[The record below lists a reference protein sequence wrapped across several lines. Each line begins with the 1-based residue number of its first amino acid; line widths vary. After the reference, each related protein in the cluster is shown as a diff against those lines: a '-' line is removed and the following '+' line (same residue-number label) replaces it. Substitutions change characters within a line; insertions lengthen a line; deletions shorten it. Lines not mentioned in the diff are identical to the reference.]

1 MLTRCH
7 LGGIRALGGDE
18 GCYAQTSFS
27 VRHNQPGHRQ
37 LAGRSVFLD
46 LMTGNEPGLGRQEC
60 EALNNP
66 ARILIFSVQF
76 AREFGLA
83 VRTVIVSTALVGTLV
98 LAGCAAPT
106 VGPNARYGATAASPT
121 VKGIWLRKD
130 GRSGKDD
137 PVMARQFQLDK
148 ASCNAGTTVDTP
160 CMAQRGYLLVPES
173 EVEVRALELR
183 AAARSAPPS

>member
-1 MLTRCH
+1 MT
-7 LGGIRALGGDE
+7 E
-18 GCYAQTSFS
+18 FS
-27 VRHNQPGHRQ
+27 AP
-37 LAGRSVFLD
+37 
-46 LMTGNEPGLGRQEC
+46 M
-60 EALNNP
+60 
-66 ARILIFSVQF
+66 
-76 AREFGLA
+76 
-83 VRTVIVSTALVGTLV
+83 RTVVSSTVLVVALL

-106 VGPNARYGATAASPT
+106 VGRNSGYGSVVAPLT

-137 PVMARQFQLDK
+137 PIMARQFQLDK
-148 ASCNAGTTVDTP
+148 ASCTAGTTVDTA

>member
-1 MLTRCH
+1 M
-7 LGGIRALGGDE
+7 
-18 GCYAQTSFS
+18 
-27 VRHNQPGHRQ
+27 
-37 LAGRSVFLD
+37 
-46 LMTGNEPGLGRQEC
+46 
-60 EALNNP
+60 
-66 ARILIFSVQF
+66 RIVVSS
-76 AREFGLA
+76 A
-83 VRTVIVSTALVGTLV
+83 VLVVALV

-106 VGPNARYGATAASPT
+106 VGRNSGYGSAVAPVT

-137 PVMARQFQLDK
+137 PIMARQFQLDK
-148 ASCNAGTTVDTP
+148 ASCTAGTTVDAA